1 MVEKIVEIGI
11 LFDFYGKLLTDRQ
24 YLAMELY
31 YIYDYSLAEIGEEL
45 NISRQA
51 VYDLIKRSEQ
61 KLYELEDTLNL
72 VGKFNLNKKEIEKIA
87 IVVEEIENEAK
98 SVENRKIIER
108 TKDLRELIRKI
119 IENS

>member
-72 VGKFNLNKKEIEKIA
+72 VGKFNLNKKEIEKIS